1 MLMVPMFTLMAAG
14 QKAIHAQKQTRRL
27 APTFDCF
34 HFDAKHD
41 ERSNNSDVKQNEKG
55 AASVDDSVTRFGEI
69 PLLWQKNKSLLQ
81 LLMVYFVFGITYTIL
96 WQIFKAIGQIF
107 IDIEQ
112 IIFKS
117 GHTG

>member
-1 MLMVPMFTLMAAG
+1 
-14 QKAIHAQKQTRRL
+14 
-27 APTFDCF
+27 
-34 HFDAKHD
+34 
-41 ERSNNSDVKQNEKG
+41 
-55 AASVDDSVTRFGEI
+55 
-69 PLLWQKNKSLLQ
+69 
-81 LLMVYFVFGITYTIL
+81 MVYFVFGITYTIL

>member
-69 PLLWQKNKSLLQ
+69 PLLWQKNK
-81 LLMVYFVFGITYTIL
+81 VFCN
-96 WQIFKAIGQIF
+96 F
-107 IDIEQ
+107 
-112 IIFKS
+112 
-117 GHTG
+117 